1 MTDLESLDLSCNKLS
16 GEIPQ
21 ELTDLTFL
29 GVLNLSNNRLVG
41 EIAQANQ
48 FSTFNSSSFEGNAGL
63 CGPPLSKLPCGVTPN
78 TPNVYKSSRHVDV
91 ALFLLVSLGFGA
103 GFAAAIVV
111 KWGRVGR

>member
-1 MTDLESLDLSCNKLS
+1 MMTKFNTTGQSISVD
-16 GEIPQ
+16 
-21 ELTDLTFL
+21 
-29 GVLNLSNNRLVG
+29 
-41 EIAQANQ
+41 Q
-48 FSTFNSSSFEGNAGL
+48 FSNFVGFYQDSIEITYKGSYMTLGKILTTFTA
-63 CGPPLSKLPCGVTPN
+63 N

>member
-1 MTDLESLDLSCNKLS
+1 MTDLESLDLSCNQLS

-78 TPNVYKSSRHVDV
+78 GYKSSRHVDV